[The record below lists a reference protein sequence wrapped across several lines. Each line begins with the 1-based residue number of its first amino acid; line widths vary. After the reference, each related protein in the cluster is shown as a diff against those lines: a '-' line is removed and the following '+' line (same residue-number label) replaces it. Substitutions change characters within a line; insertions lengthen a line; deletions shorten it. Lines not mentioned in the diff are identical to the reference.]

1 MKYKLMAIALM
12 LCLIP
17 SAVVAQTYTTTGYS
31 PPGETPSFRINLLK
45 YDPYPAEPGKYMT
58 LWIEVYNTGTNTAKN
73 VVFELEPEYPFSLD
87 SNENATREF
96 SSIPG
101 LFTVVLQYKV
111 RVDTDAVDG
120 WNEIK
125 LKYKIGNGDWVEKK
139 SEIYVNKAPN
149 EAELT
154 PLFVSADPIPYP
166 GGETK
171 LTINIANVAPGSAYY
186 TIVKAESPIATIP
199 VNKIFV
205 GTLDAD
211 DFESVEFDMKI
222 KDNIKPGRYPV
233 YIKSYYKNEDYKKVE
248 TNGTVYIQVYP
259 KEEAI
264 KELTPQTPWYMYLI
278 YIIIILAAL
287 KYFIIPWTKKAAS
300 YIKKK

>member
-1 MKYKLMAIALM
+1 MKFSVLAIFLVFLLVPGM
-12 LCLIP
+12 VLG
-17 SAVVAQTYTTTGYS
+17 TYYA
-31 PPGETPSFRINLLK
+31 PVETPSFTINLLK
-45 YDPYPAEPGKYMT
+45 YDPYPAEPGEYMT
-58 LWIEVYNTGTNTAKN
+58 LWIEVYNTGTNEAKD
-73 VVFELEPEYPFSLD
+73 VTFELEPEYPFSLD
-87 SNENATREF
+87 SNENATREY

-101 LFTVVLQYKV
+101 LFTIVLQYKV
-111 RVDTDAVDG
+111 RVDKDAVDG
-120 WNEIK
+120 WNEMKIR
-125 LKYKIGNGDWVEKK
+125 YKIEDGNWIEKK

-149 EAELT
+149 KAELT
-154 PLFVSADPIPYP
+154 PLFVSTDPVPYP
-166 GGETK
+166 GGKTT
-171 LTINIANVAPGSAYY
+171 LTVDLANIAPGSAYY
-186 TIVKAESPIATIP
+186 TITEAECSIATIP

-211 DFESVEFDMKI
+211 DFDSVKFDLKI
-222 KDNIKPGRYPV
+222 NDDVQPGKYPV
-233 YIKSYYKNEDYKKVE
+233 YIKSYYKDEDYRKVE